1 MLQSKDVWQ
10 RYADHLSREQQP
22 GCRVALVTDRDMAK
36 HRNME
41 DPGHPERRERILDM
55 MKKLE
60 EYGIPERTLR
70 IESRVVN
77 Q

>member
-1 MLQSKDVWQ
+1 M
-10 RYADHLSREQQP
+10 
-22 GCRVALVTDRDMAK
+22 ALVTDGDMAK

-41 DPGHPERRERILDM
+41 DPGHPERPERILDM